1 MFRQGV
7 TVAGVRSGD
16 MEARCERFDSS
27 NSEMKNIRRRSKRMK
42 NKASKILR
50 IIMLI
55 YVPFATGTLIG
66 WTIMRDPFEDVI
78 RLAICLVYLWV
89 GAYMWFAYYKEKF
102 DE

>member
-1 MFRQGV
+1 
-7 TVAGVRSGD
+7 
-16 MEARCERFDSS
+16 
-27 NSEMKNIRRRSKRMK
+27 MK

-55 YVPFATGTLIG
+55 YVPFATGILIG

-78 RLAICLVYLWV
+78 RLAICLVYLWA
-89 GAYMWFAYYKEKF
+89 GAYIWFTYLKGKS